1 MNDDLC
7 MKIEKH
13 ERTAKVEIKKE
24 QEEESSVV
32 QELSDKINY
41 LNDVIAQFEKQMAE
55 KDKQMSLVTESNDEW
70 EAKTRLLFV
79 EIQ

>member
-1 MNDDLC
+1 LNDDLC

-41 LNDVIAQFEKQMAE
+41 LNDVIAQSEKQMAE

>member
-41 LNDVIAQFEKQMAE
+41 LNDVIAQSEKQMAE

>member
-1 MNDDLC
+1 

-41 LNDVIAQFEKQMAE
+41 LNDVIAQSEKQMAE

>member
-41 LNDVIAQFEKQMAE
+41 LNDVIAQSEKQMAE
-55 KDKQMSLVTESNDEW
+55 KDKQMSRVTESNDEW

>member
-1 MNDDLC
+1 